1 MPAWRAAAGRWT
13 PNGIA
18 VVLLNEILA
27 AAPDAAGL
35 LTAALAIGLPALA
48 AGAVCVR
55 LLRGALLM
63 R

>member
-1 MPAWRAAAGRWT
+1 MATVGRWT

-18 VVLLNEILA
+18 VVRLKEIVA
-27 AAPDAAGL
+27 AAPDGAGL

-48 AGAVCVR
+48 AGAVCAR
-55 LLRGALLM
+55 LLRGAFLI